1 MAVIGCSMIKL
12 NVLFDTHCWKLIP
25 HDALFGTEGVKL
37 NFFYSENLWMQKQ
50 LVPGSESTFTYSL
63 NILETVTCST
73 SCSLYSLFLQSVH
86 CSLIVCC
93 IITQECFPDLSPCHR
108 FCSLERELKEKLC
121 YSITQ
126 RCSPERLHCH
136 RLCLL
141 DTKKKERLCSAAGLG
156 MDLCAP
162 DTFPCELRPR
172 HQYCI

>member
-1 MAVIGCSMIKL
+1 MAVAWLNWMCCLIHTAESWFHMMRCLGQKGLNWISFIQRISGCRNS
-12 NVLFDTHCWKLIP
+12 
-25 HDALFGTEGVKL
+25 
-37 NFFYSENLWMQKQ
+37 Y
-50 LVPGSESTFTYSL
+50 VPGSECTFTYSL

-73 SCSLYSLFLQSVH
+73 SCNLYSLFLQSVH

-121 YSITQ
+121 YNITQ
-126 RCSPERLHCH
+126 QCSPERLHCH